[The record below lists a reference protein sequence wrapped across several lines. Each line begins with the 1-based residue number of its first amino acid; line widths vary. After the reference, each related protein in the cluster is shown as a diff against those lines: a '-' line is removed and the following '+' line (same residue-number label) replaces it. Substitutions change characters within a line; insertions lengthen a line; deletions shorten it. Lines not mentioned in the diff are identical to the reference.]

1 MDGGFGDSYVD
12 GGVGDS
18 YTFKTACN
26 YGVTQSLLWILTRA
40 VFIFLTHS
48 GHIPDAIASHFVC
61 LQSFLLGLQSVR
73 PQGQSTCSQASA
85 IACITAR
92 DFATASS
99 YSYSGFASATVPP
112 PACTWATPSL
122 TTTVR
127 MWIAVSR
134 SPA

>member
-1 MDGGFGDSYVD
+1 MARSRVVDGWGFGC
-12 GGVGDS
+12 S
-18 YTFKTACN
+18 YTFRTAYY
-26 YGVTQSLLWILTRA
+26 YGVTQSLLWILARA
-40 VFIFLTHS
+40 VVTFLTHFV
-48 GHIPDAIASHFVC
+48 HIPGTIASHF
-61 LQSFLLGLQSVR
+61 
-73 PQGQSTCSQASA
+73 PQGQSTCSQASS

-92 DFATASS
+92 DFATDSS

-122 TTTVR
+122 TTTVL